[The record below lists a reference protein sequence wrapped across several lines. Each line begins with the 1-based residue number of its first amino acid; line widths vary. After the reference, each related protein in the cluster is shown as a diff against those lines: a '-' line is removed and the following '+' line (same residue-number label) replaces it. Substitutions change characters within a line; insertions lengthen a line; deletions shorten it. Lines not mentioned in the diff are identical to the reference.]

1 MSTLLLALLLGC
13 SGAESTAPQAEAP
26 KPATAPPAAPA
37 AAPETPAPAALP
49 EGANPAL
56 LNPSLAEGVSPD
68 TWKAQ
73 FETTQGTFVVDV
85 TRAWA
90 PLASDRFYN
99 LVKIGFYDDVA
110 FFRVVDGFMVQFG
123 ISGYPEVNK
132 AWRGARMP
140 DDPVTQKNT
149 RGMVTFATSGKDS
162 RTTQVFINFED
173 KNTFL
178 DEMGFAPFGQV
189 TTGMDVVDKLYKGYG
204 EGAPKGMGPHQGKLQ
219 SLGNPYLKK
228 EFPQLD
234 YVKKATI
241 GG

>member
-1 MSTLLLALLLGC
+1 MTTLLLALLLGC
-13 SGAESTAPQAEAP
+13 SGGES
-26 KPATAPPAAPA
+26 APPASDTPKPVAPPPAEPA
-37 AAPETPAPAALP
+37 APAPAALP

-56 LNPSLAEGVSPD
+56 LDPSLAAETSPEK
-68 TWKAQ
+68 WKAQ

-110 FFRVVDGFMVQFG
+110 FFRVVEGFMVQFG
-123 ISGYPEVNK
+123 ISGYPDVNK

-219 SLGNPYLKK
+219 SLGNSYLKQG
-228 EFPQLD
+228 FPQLD

-241 GG
+241 GA